1 MNLTD
6 VKKNIVKFCIYNIAL
21 YLPVRPQIQKSSQ
34 KFWHLTPIAL
44 VQHAYGSTLRSA
56 GYSLPNIFKCTYIY
70 IYIYIYIFF
79 FFFFSGIIPNK
90 FEIGC
95 KCYCVPKYLWLE
107 IALDWANHKAKTQ
120 GVKKKWYNFQC
131 IFFLEF
137 ISAIG

>member
-21 YLPVRPQIQKSSQ
+21 YLPIRPQIQKSSQ

-70 IYIYIYIFF
+70 IYIYFQESYPI
-79 FFFFSGIIPNK
+79 SLK
-90 FEIGC
+90 
-95 KCYCVPKYLWLE
+95 
-107 IALDWANHKAKTQ
+107 LDVNVIVYQ
-120 GVKKKWYNFQC
+120 SIVD
-131 IFFLEF
+131 LR
-137 ISAIG
+137 